1 MLGELFGTFAA
12 PLIFVGLVGLG
23 ILLTIFVR
31 WVSIRPAPSKHPAGT
46 ESELSDHS
54 GLPKII

>member
-1 MLGELFGTFAA
+1 MLGELFGTFAG

-31 WVSIRPAPSKHPAGT
+31 WVSIRPAPTKYPAGA
-46 ESELSDHS
+46 EPELSDHS